1 MRLSRTRSERGD
13 DTDFLTNCHYALP
26 LLRYSH
32 WQPIWFGVVRNF
44 FEPLVKPAINTHVT
58 RLKPIVAAVFLVLW
72 LPLTSH
78 CLLEGAG
85 LMPDILRCS
94 DTCAPDGKDQGCEG
108 DACCSLE
115 SAAYKVD
122 SERPAFIT
130 SVLGL
135 LLPVL
140 FHSVEPPAVPQNSLG
155 FLTVTSPE
163 LPVTWQFSCRTALPP
178 RAPSFV
184 S

>member
-1 MRLSRTRSERGD
+1 MKS
-13 DTDFLTNCHYALP
+13 
-26 LLRYSH
+26 
-32 WQPIWFGVVRNF
+32 
-44 FEPLVKPAINTHVT
+44 AINTHVSQ
-58 RLKPIVAAVFLVLW
+58 LKTIVAAVYLVLW

-94 DTCAPDGKDQGCEG
+94 DTCAPNGKDQGCEA

-122 SERPAFIT
+122 CERPAVIT
-130 SVLGL
+130 PVLGS

-140 FHSVEPPAVPQNSLG
+140 FHSVEPPAAPQNSLG
-155 FLTVTSPE
+155 FLTIASPE
-163 LPVTWQFSCRTALPP
+163 LPVTWQFSYRTALPP
-178 RAPSFV
+178 RAPSLV

>member
-1 MRLSRTRSERGD
+1 M
-13 DTDFLTNCHYALP
+13 
-26 LLRYSH
+26 
-32 WQPIWFGVVRNF
+32 
-44 FEPLVKPAINTHVT
+44 NTPVS
-58 RLKPIVAAVFLVLW
+58 RLKTIVAAVFLVLW

-108 DACCSLE
+108 DDCCSLE

-122 SERPAFIT
+122 CERPVFIAPAH
-130 SVLGL
+130 GL

-140 FHSVEPPAVPQNSLG
+140 FNSVGAPAPPQNALG
-155 FLTVTSPE
+155 FLTVASPE

-184 S
+184 F

>member
-1 MRLSRTRSERGD
+1 MKS
-13 DTDFLTNCHYALP
+13 
-26 LLRYSH
+26 
-32 WQPIWFGVVRNF
+32 
-44 FEPLVKPAINTHVT
+44 AINAHVS
-58 RLKPIVAAVFLVLW
+58 RLKTIVAAVYLVLW

-94 DTCAPDGKDQGCEG
+94 DTCAPDGKDQGCEA

-115 SAAYKVD
+115 SAAYTMD
-122 SERPAFIT
+122 CDRPVLVT
-130 SVLGL
+130 SALGL

-140 FHSVEPPAVPQNSLG
+140 FNSIEPPAIPQNSLR
-155 FLTVTSPE
+155 FLTVASPE

>member
-1 MRLSRTRSERGD
+1 VASAKKASAQNPGNQER
-13 DTDFLTNCHYALP
+13 
-26 LLRYSH
+26 R
-32 WQPIWFGVVRNF
+32 QPDADHVNF
-44 FEPLVKPAINTHVT
+44 FELLVKPAINTHVN
-58 RLKPIVAAVFLVLW
+58 RLKTIVAAVFLVLW

-85 LMPDILRCS
+85 LMPDILRCC
-94 DTCAPDGKDQGCEG
+94 DTCAPDGKDQGCED

-115 SAAYKVD
+115 STAYKLD
-122 SERPAFIT
+122 CERPAFIPPA
-130 SVLGL
+130 LGL

-140 FHSVEPPAVPQNSLG
+140 FHSVEPPAAPQNSLG
-155 FLTVTSPE
+155 FLSVASPE